1 MKSAATTILKSVAM
15 AANLCVFALMNT
27 TSAQAQRSVALEL
40 VLAVDTSTSVDA
52 REFILQRGGLAAAFR
67 HPQVHAAIETLG
79 VSGMAVAVVAWAGQG
94 QQRVVAGWSFVDG
107 SSSSNRFAD
116 RIAAFQRPFNGFT
129 DIAGALRFSTGSV
142 LSNAFDGA
150 KKKIDVSGDGT
161 SDFDDPGLAR
171 DQAVASGITV
181 NGLAIHAEEY
191 DLGTLARIDLQQ
203 HFTQQV
209 IGGEGAFFM
218 EVESFED
225 FATAIRRK
233 LVREIAGDAFAR
245 ALMPPISEK
254 AALTHQIETA
264 HSKPPLTAVRH
275 N

>member
-1 MKSAATTILKSVAM
+1 MRSAVRSLFTSIVVVAG
-15 AANLCVFALMNT
+15 LCSFVLLNVG
-27 TSAQAQRSVALEL
+27 SAQAQRPVALEL
-40 VLAVDTSTSVDA
+40 VLAVDTSTSVDT
-52 REFILQRGGLAAAFR
+52 REFVLQRGGLAAAFR
-67 HPQVHAAIETLG
+67 HPQVHAAIRTLG
-79 VSGMAVAVVAWAGQG
+79 VSGMAVSVVAWAGQG
-94 QQRVVAGWSFVDG
+94 QQRVVAGWSFIDG
-107 SSSSNRFAD
+107 PSSSDRFAD
-116 RIAAFQRPFNGFT
+116 RIAAFQRPFKGFT
-129 DIAGALRFSTGSV
+129 DIAGALRFSTGAIK
-142 LSNAFDGA
+142 SNAFDGA
-150 KKKIDVSGDGT
+150 KMKIDVSGDGT
-161 SDFDDPGLAR
+161 SDFDDPGFAR

-203 HFTQQV
+203 HFTQRV

-245 ALMPPISEK
+245 ALMQPISEQ
-254 AALTHQIETA
+254 AGPNHQIETA